1 MRSPAAPYKILGGAR
16 HHETP
21 ILHMD
26 FSTVK
31 EGDLVSSDDQQ
42 KILFWDTVKD
52 NAPRHKIL
60 TPETSVWKMR

>member
-1 MRSPAAPYKILGGAR
+1 
-16 HHETP
+16 
-21 ILHMD
+21 MD